1 MSYECYMNVT
11 FRFCFRSP
19 LKSLKLPVFK
29 GLSTDL
35 GSHSFLHISFYPL
48 YKKASIRGYI
58 PVSKAGNYKATIRY
72 QANTAATVF
81 EVICGNA
88 TKQITLPKTNVGN
101 KDWAE
106 YEFDIDIADVKGNM
120 TVNYVSGGS
129 AVLDCVR
136 LNYQGALTG
145 IQGITTH
152 DDVIDHVEYY
162 DLQGMRLSAAK
173 QGVNIKKVY
182 LRSGKTYTEK
192 LYK

>member
-1 MSYECYMNVT
+1 MGTN
-11 FRFCFRSP
+11 
-19 LKSLKLPVFK
+19 
-29 GLSTDL
+29 
-35 GSHSFLHISFYPL
+35 
-48 YKKASIRGYI
+48 KKASIRGYI

-173 QGVNIKKVY
+173 QGVNIV
-182 LRSGKTYTEK
+182 RAIR
-192 LYK
+192 